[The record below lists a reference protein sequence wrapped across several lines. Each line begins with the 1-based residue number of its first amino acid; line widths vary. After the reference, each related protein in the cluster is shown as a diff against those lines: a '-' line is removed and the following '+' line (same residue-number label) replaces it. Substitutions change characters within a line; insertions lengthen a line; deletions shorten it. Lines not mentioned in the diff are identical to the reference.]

1 MNVRLICLIL
11 LKKKLNRILLLILL
25 VITSGLFAQ
34 DKVNE
39 NDANEEINKLDSIF
53 LVNFERLPKDSIVS
67 IKNNFVEFLTTIESI
82 RKTEINLKKD
92 IILAQ
97 KDVLNSNKGF
107 SLNAG
112 YLDNQLSNVFD
123 LEENINF
130 KRRVLTT
137 LQWNILNNG
146 LIENQNRAKAL
157 DYQLQYEE
165 LKLQNQT
172 DKDLYLQRFNQ
183 TIVVFNKEKIKLI
196 NARKNLMS
204 ELYEIEQEL
213 FLKKRINKD
222 ELLDVQLRKAEILC

>member
-1 MNVRLICLIL
+1 MFNFV
-11 LKKKLNRILLLILL
+11 KKKLNRILLLILL